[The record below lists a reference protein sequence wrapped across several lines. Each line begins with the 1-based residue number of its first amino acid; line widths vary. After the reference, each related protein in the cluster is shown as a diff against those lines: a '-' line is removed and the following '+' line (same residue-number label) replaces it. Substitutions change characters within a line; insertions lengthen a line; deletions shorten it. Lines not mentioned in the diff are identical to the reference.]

1 MFAKARVFLKDIGEN
16 TIADTFA
23 VFLPGEAVFLAA
35 KCFKTIAAIHEEC
48 GEVDWVQVW
57 NAMSES

>member
-1 MFAKARVFLKDIGEN
+1 MSLKDIGEN

-35 KCFKTIAAIHEEC
+35 KCFKTIAAIHEKC